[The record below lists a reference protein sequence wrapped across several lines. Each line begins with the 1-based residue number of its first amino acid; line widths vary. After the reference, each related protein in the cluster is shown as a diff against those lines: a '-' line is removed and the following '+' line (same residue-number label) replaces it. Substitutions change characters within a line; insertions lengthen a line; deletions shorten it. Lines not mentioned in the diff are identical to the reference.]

1 MTFALLRAEGLKLK
15 RLCRL
20 IPLIQGIILISMT
33 GLEWYLYFRQ
43 GPGGVYAGFAV
54 MYMFL
59 SFVFLLGITLLA
71 SIMAGTEH
79 ETRAWKQ
86 LLAMPVPKGSI
97 YLAKLVWIFLLQ
109 LCTVVITVVGMC
121 VIWVLYTN
129 EPIPWKI
136 MILQPLFVSLSSVP
150 MMAIQLW
157 LSTVF
162 ANQALPL
169 ALGIFGSVSSLFL
182 ARSSSPVIH
191 LLPWSYPALS
201 SPLIPGHMQW
211 IGISLGVGL
220 MLSIL
225 GTLMFTRREFE

>member
-1 MTFALLRAEGLKLK
+1 MKLTLLHAEGLKLK

-33 GLEWYLYFRQ
+33 ALEWYLYFRQ

-136 MILQPLFVSLSSVP
+136 MILQPLFVCLSSVP

>member
-1 MTFALLRAEGLKLK
+1 MTFALLHAEGLKLK

-33 GLEWYLYFRQ
+33 ALEWYLYFRQ

-136 MILQPLFVSLSSVP
+136 MILQPLFVCLSSVP

>member
-1 MTFALLRAEGLKLK
+1 MKLAVLHAEGLKLK

-20 IPLIQGIILISMT
+20 IPFLQGAILLSMT
-33 GLEWYLYFRQ
+33 ALEWYLYFRQ

-54 MYMFL
+54 MYLFL

-71 SIMAGTEH
+71 SMMAGTEH

-97 YLAKLVWIFLLQ
+97 YLAKFLWIFLLQ
-109 LCTVVITVVGMC
+109 LGTVVITIVGMS
-121 VIWVLYTN
+121 VIWMLYTSD
-129 EPIPWKI
+129 PIPWKI
-136 MILQPLFVSLSSVP
+136 MILQPLFVCLSSVP
-150 MMAIQLW
+150 MIAIQLW

-182 ARSSSPVIH
+182 ARSSSPLIH

-211 IGISLGVGL
+211 VGISLGVGL
-220 MLSIL
+220 ILLLL
-225 GTLMFTRREFE
+225 GTLLFSRREFE

>member
-1 MTFALLRAEGLKLK
+1 
-15 RLCRL
+15 
-20 IPLIQGIILISMT
+20 
-33 GLEWYLYFRQ
+33 
-43 GPGGVYAGFAV
+43 

-136 MILQPLFVSLSSVP
+136 MILQPLFVCLSSVP

>member
-1 MTFALLRAEGLKLK
+1 MKLTLLHAEGLKLK

-33 GLEWYLYFRQ
+33 ALEWYLYFRQ

>member
-1 MTFALLRAEGLKLK
+1 MKLAILHAEGLKLK

-20 IPLIQGIILISMT
+20 IPFLQGAILLSMT
-33 GLEWYLYFRQ
+33 ALEWYLYFRQ

-54 MYMFL
+54 MYLFL

-71 SIMAGTEH
+71 SMMAGTEH

-97 YLAKLVWIFLLQ
+97 YLAKFLWIFLLQ
-109 LCTVVITVVGMC
+109 LGTVVITIVGMS
-121 VIWVLYTN
+121 VIWVLYTSD
-129 EPIPWKI
+129 PIPWKI
-136 MILQPLFVSLSSVP
+136 MILQPLFVCLSSVP
-150 MMAIQLW
+150 MIAIQLW

-182 ARSSSPVIH
+182 ARSSSPLIH

-211 IGISLGVGL
+211 IGISLGAGL
-220 MLSIL
+220 MLLLL
-225 GTLMFTRREFE
+225 GMLLFSRREFE

>member
-1 MTFALLRAEGLKLK
+1 MRLELMRAEGLKLK
-15 RLCRL
+15 RLCRW
-20 IPLIQGIILISMT
+20 IPFIQGITLISMT
-33 GLEWYLYFRQ
+33 ALEWYLYFRQ

-54 MYMFL
+54 MYMFI

-71 SIMAGTEH
+71 SIIAGTEH

-97 YLAKLVWIFLLQ
+97 YLTKLAWILILQ

-121 VIWVLYTN
+121 LIWILYTN
-129 EPIPWKI
+129 EPLPWRI
-136 MILQPLFVSLSSVP
+136 MLLQPLFVCLSSLP
-150 MMAIQLW
+150 MMALQLW

-169 ALGIFGSVSSLFL
+169 AIGIFGSISSLFL
-182 ARSSSPVIH
+182 ARSSSSIIH

-201 SPLIPGHMQW
+201 SPLIPGHLQW
-211 IGISLGVGL
+211 VGISLGVGL
-220 MLSIL
+220 LLSFVGAWI
-225 GTLMFTRREFE
+225 FARREFE